1 MKKYDV
7 VKLIKLNDDLKRKN
21 LCVGLHGVVLSANFD
36 NSVVAFFNDENLGEN
51 LTIQVDNKFLKKE
64 SVELPQKI
72 IDILDYN
79 NKKLFENDKPLTTK
93 KFKEADCVELIV
105 KKEEYVKQNIHKGE
119 TGVIVSNDIIN
130 NKMLVDFTSV
140 DKNGKISGEIISV
153 DVNDLKLKKDHNN

>member
-7 VKLIKLNDDLKRKN
+7 VKLVELNSELKKKN
-21 LCVGLHGVVLSANFD
+21 LRVGLHGVVLSANFD

-51 LTIQVDNKFLKKE
+51 LTVQVNNVFLKKE
-64 SVELPQKI
+64 NVTLPQKI
-72 IDILDYN
+72 IDILDCG
-79 NKKLFENDKPLTTK
+79 NKKLFENDRPLTTR
-93 KFKEADCVELIV
+93 KFKELDCVELV
-105 KKEEYVKQNIHKGE
+105 VEKEEYSKHNIHKGE

-130 NKMLVDFTSV
+130 NKMLVDFTCV